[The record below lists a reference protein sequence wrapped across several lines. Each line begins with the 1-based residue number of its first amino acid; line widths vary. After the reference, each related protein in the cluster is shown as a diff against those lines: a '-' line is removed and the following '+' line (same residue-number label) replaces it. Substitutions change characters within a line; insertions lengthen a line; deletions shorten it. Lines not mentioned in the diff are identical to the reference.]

1 MFRARFGAPCAGP
14 IPRRIK
20 GLRIFP
26 LSTRAHPRVRER
38 STYAVPQILGVFV
51 IKGSTTTLVKDDS
64 ARRNDDRCR
73 CKSHFILPRK
83 PTLCFSKYANIC
95 DDDFGCAK
103 LRQFCR
109 SLAQIILNTRF
120 STAPKNT
127 TSSWPAN
134 SSACIALPLRRST
147 VFLSSGFCCDLC
159 DHGEHPGDRA
169 WLSPRYRS

>member
-1 MFRARFGAPCAGP
+1 MIGADVSPILFNQENPRCA
-14 IPRRIK
+14 
-20 GLRIFP
+20 FP
-26 LSTRAHPRVRER
+26 NMRTSVMT
-38 STYAVPQILGVFV
+38 I
-51 IKGSTTTLVKDDS
+51 
-64 ARRNDDRCR
+64 
-73 CKSHFILPRK
+73 
-83 PTLCFSKYANIC
+83 
-95 DDDFGCAK
+95 FGCAK

-169 WLSPRYRS
+169 WLSPRYRSWHGPLAMRAPLTREGAKERRDQGRPDQPHWGLISIDYIDMM